1 MARFSSKNSDFSSV
15 LETSWSRSESE
26 RTRSTTRPSRV
37 EVERIIV
44 PLAEIKT
51 AGVIIAVRTVSDDD
65 RPSISNRIY
74 SATARDSKRI
84 ESACQKPDRQ
94 GGLVRQQRPR
104 LRAGFRHVLLRRK
117 PFR

>member
-26 RTRSTTRPSRV
+26 RTRSTMRPSRV

-51 AGVIIAVRTVSDDD
+51 AGVIIAVRTASDEVKASMRFPRTVILAAQED
-65 RPSISNRIY
+65 RGQFGGWFGVPPS
-74 SATARDSKRI
+74 
-84 ESACQKPDRQ
+84 
-94 GGLVRQQRPR
+94 GGPS
-104 LRAGFRHVLLRRK
+104 
-117 PFR
+117 